1 MRMGRALVMVM
12 ALAGSAAAACAGA
25 RATPPEGGAHV
36 LRYATSYAPG
46 HPFSRA
52 DRTWM
57 DHVARA
63 SGGRLRIEPQWSGS
77 LLSADHA
84 LIELRHGVSDIGL
97 ITPIYNRGGTHAL
110 RAQSGFYGG
119 VRTIADQVSIYKCL
133 AREFPVFTEE
143 LRGLRVLAIQ
153 GGTLPGVVT
162 RDRPVQRLADLR
174 GLRLRAPVEL
184 MRALQRLGAD
194 PVNMP
199 MADVYSALSKGVID
213 GVVAPGDTLRSLHF
227 AEVAKYY
234 SQLAVSRGA
243 YPARA
248 ISDKAWQALPA
259 NLQDVLAASQEVW
272 EAALDQE
279 VTRGL
284 EAGERHGREM
294 GMTFVPFDAGDQRRF
309 DGIYQ
314 EMAKA
319 SADDLA
325 KSGIDGPAIY
335 QRAQEL
341 VARANAGLPVCD
353 QSNRG
358 TSE

>member
-1 MRMGRALVMVM
+1 MRTGEALVMVM
-12 ALAGSAAAACAGA
+12 AAVAALASTAC
-25 RATPPEGGAHV
+25 GGAQTLRDGGTHV
-36 LRYATSYAPG
+36 LRYSTSYSPG

-57 DHVARA
+57 DHVART
-63 SGGRLRIEPQWSGS
+63 SGGRLRIEPHWSGA
-77 LLSADHA
+77 LLSSDHA

-97 ITPIYNRGGTHAL
+97 VTPIYSRGGTHAL

-119 VRTIADQVSIYKCL
+119 VKTIADQVAVYKCL

-143 LRGLRVLAIQ
+143 LRGLRVLAVQ

-162 RDRPVQRLADLR
+162 RDRPVRRLADLR

-184 MRALQRLGAD
+184 MHVLLRLGAD

-234 SQLAVSRGA
+234 SQLTVSRGG

-248 ISDKAWQALPA
+248 ISTRVWQTLPA
-259 NLQDVLAASQEVW
+259 DLQDLLAASQQVW
-272 EAALDQE
+272 EAALEEE

-294 GMTFVPFDAGDQRRF
+294 GVAFVPFDSDDQRQF

-325 KSGIDGPAIY
+325 KSGIDGPAIFE
-335 QRAQEL
+335 RAQEL
-341 VARANAGLPVCD
+341 VARANAGHRPQCAPT
-353 QSNRG
+353 QR
-358 TSE
+358 